1 MIEIGPARE
10 SDVVLAFLK
19 AEIDYS
25 DSREWIQRS
34 LQVLQES
41 GVSRRELIEEAD
53 LDNDYHNDLRA
64 RLLEYR
70 GYRRRLGLFIGFP
83 TNVDWQ
89 RVELESADIARLT
102 YIANEPSWDSYSQRT
117 RSPQV
122 VADRMVRR
130 ELPDSFAQ
138 KVAAIQDKLKGNET
152 LPELVAVE
160 GEGDKLILIEGAHRI
175 TAYVGLNWQVN
186 IPAIIGRSA
195 LMPNWH
201 WYAYRP

>member
-1 MIEIGPARE
+1 MIQLGPARE

-25 DSREWIQRS
+25 DHRQQIHQYMQMLGVTR
-34 LQVLQES
+34 QELLDDAS
-41 GVSRRELIEEAD
+41 
-53 LDNDYHNDLRA
+53 LDNDYYNAVRA
-64 RLLEYR
+64 FVFDCYR
-70 GYRRRLGLFIGFP
+70 GYLRRDALFIRFP
-83 TNVDWQ
+83 KRVNWR
-89 RVELESADIARLT
+89 RVELEPADIGRLT

-122 VADRMVRR
+122 VADRIARR

-138 KVAAIQDKLKGNET
+138 TVAAIQDKLKRNET

-175 TAYVGLNWQVN
+175 TAYVGLNWQAN
-186 IPAIIGRSA
+186 IPTIIGRSA

-201 WYAYRP
+201 WYAYRS

>member
-1 MIEIGPARE
+1 MIPLGPARE

-19 AEIDYS
+19 AEIDQ
-25 DSREWIQRS
+25 RPIIQHN
-34 LQVLQES
+34 LHAL
-41 GVSRRELIEEAD
+41 GVTRQELIDDAD
-53 LDNDYHNDLRA
+53 ATNDYYNALRA
-64 RLLEYR
+64 ILLDSYR
-70 GYRRRLGLFIGFP
+70 GYLTRSIFFVGFP
-83 TNVDWQ
+83 KKVDWR
-89 RVELESADIARLT
+89 RVELEPADFGRLT
-102 YIANEPSWDSYSQRT
+102 YIANETNWDSYSERK

-122 VADRMVRR
+122 VADRMARG

-138 KVAAIQDKLKGNET
+138 KVAAIQEKLKRNET

-160 GEGDKLILIEGAHRI
+160 GEGDQLILIEGAHRI
-175 TAYVGLNWQVN
+175 TAYVGLNWQAN

>member
-1 MIEIGPARE
+1 MIPLGPARE

-25 DSREWIQRS
+25 DSRERIQRS

-53 LDNDYHNDLRA
+53 PDNDYHNDLRA

-83 TNVDWQ
+83 TTVDWR
-89 RVELESADIARLT
+89 RVGLEPADFGRLT

-122 VADRMVRR
+122 VADRMARR

-138 KVAAIQDKLKGNET
+138 KVAAIQDKLKRNET

-160 GEGDKLILIEGAHRI
+160 GEEDQLILIEGAHRI
-175 TAYVGLNWQVN
+175 TAYVGLNWQAN

>member
-1 MIEIGPARE
+1 MIALGPARE
-10 SDVVLAFLK
+10 ADVVLAFLK

-25 DSREWIQRS
+25 DLREWIQRS
-34 LQVLQES
+34 LQELREA
-41 GVSRRELIEEAD
+41 GISRQELIEQAD

-70 GYRRRLGLFIGFP
+70 GYRRRLGLFIRFP
-83 TNVDWQ
+83 TNVDWR
-89 RVELESADIARLT
+89 RVELEPTDFGRLM
-102 YIANEPSWDSYSQRT
+102 YIANEQSWDSYSQRT

-122 VADRMVRR
+122 VADRMARC
-130 ELPDSFAQ
+130 ELPDSFVE
-138 KVAAIQDKLKGNET
+138 KIAAIQGRLKRNET

-160 GEGDKLILIEGAHRI
+160 GEGDNLILIEGAHRI
-175 TAYVGLNWQVN
+175 TAYVGSNWQAN

>member
-1 MIEIGPARE
+1 MIPLGPARE

-25 DSREWIQRS
+25 DSRERIQRS

-53 LDNDYHNDLRA
+53 PDNDYLNDLRA

-83 TNVDWQ
+83 TTVDWR
-89 RVELESADIARLT
+89 RVGLEPADFGRLT

-122 VADRMVRR
+122 VADRMARR

-138 KVAAIQDKLKGNET
+138 KVAAIQDKLKRNET

-160 GEGDKLILIEGAHRI
+160 GEEDQLILIEGAHRI
-175 TAYVGLNWQVN
+175 TAYVGLNWQAN